1 MKLFAIKSVL
11 AGAALLY
18 LLSSCQKP
26 VDEAL
31 PAPVTAP
38 ETETPVSPFVQYH
51 IARGEHYSDQSA
63 FVTVN
68 YKEQKFLVRFDSS
81 AVYQTIDPANQYDIN
96 KLYGFSDNG
105 KQHHEFSARIG
116 WRWSDGAL
124 RLFGYIYNNTVVSYQ
139 EIGPVSI
146 GEEHTCSIKVNGS
159 SYVFTV
165 DSKSITMPRE
175 SRGDV
180 ATGYKLYPYFG
191 GDETA
196 PHNMTIAIKE
206 L

>member
-1 MKLFAIKSVL
+1 MKSRFLPAIFAAAVAL
-11 AGAALLY
+11 AVP
-18 LLSSCQKP
+18 SSCQKP
-26 VDEAL
+26 VDDTL
-31 PAPVTAP
+31 PPPVVTPDPPVTY
-38 ETETPVSPFVQYH
+38 VQYH
-51 IARGEHYSDQSA
+51 IARGEHYSDQSTFA
-63 FVTVN
+63 PVS
-68 YKEQKFLVRFDSS
+68 YKEQKFLVKFDSS
-81 AVYQTIDPANQYDIN
+81 AVYQTIDAANQYDIN

-139 EIGPVSI
+139 EIGAVSI
-146 GEEHTCSIKVNGS
+146 GEQHTCSIKVNGS
-159 SYVFTV
+159 SYIFTV
-165 DSKSITMPRE
+165 DGKSITMPRE
-175 SRGDV
+175 SAGDM

-196 PHNMTIAIKE
+196 PHDMTIFIKE